1 MREMKD
7 SGVPWIGE
15 IPKGWKSAKMKHI
28 TDSLKSGGT
37 PSSDNP
43 CFYNDDGVAW
53 VAIGDMVHG
62 GGISETKKHL
72 SQEGIADKSLTTF
85 LPGTLLYS
93 IYASVG
99 KVSILSIPATINQA
113 ILAISL
119 NESAFQDYGK
129 YLLMAMSDYVFSL
142 ANGNTQFNLNASIVS
157 NLPIVI
163 PPLNEQHSIA
173 DFLDA
178 KCAEID
184 SILDKTRASIEDYKK
199 LKQSVITEAV
209 TKGIRGKRQMKDSGV
224 EWIGEIPKEWTCDK
238 VVRLF
243 ETIGSGTTPKS
254 SDDAAYVGSVNWIQ
268 SGDLN
273 GGRLTTCKKHVNEGT
288 LQEYSALKLYRAPFL
303 VIAMYGASVGNTSVS
318 TIDGCVNQAC
328 CVLKGS
334 KLDEQYAFYAIKSI
348 KDYLLYNAVGG
359 GQPNIGQDTI
369 KSSWLPLPSE
379 QEQKEIAA
387 YLDKKCA
394 AIDSLITSK
403 EALITEL
410 EAYKKSLIYEY
421 VTGKKEVL

>member
-15 IPKGWKSAKMKHI
+15 IPKGWKPAKMKHI

-62 GGISETKKHL
+62 EVISETKKHL

-85 LPGTLLYS
+85 SPGTLLYS

-163 PPLNEQHSIA
+163 PPLNEQHRIA
-173 DFLDA
+173 DFLNA

-184 SILDKTRASIEDYKK
+184 TVLEKTRTSIEDYKK

-209 TKGIRGKRQMKDSGV
+209 TKGIRGERPMKDSGV
-224 EWIGEIPKEWTCDK
+224 EWIGEIPKVW
-238 VVRLF
+238 
-243 ETIGSGTTPKS
+243 S
-254 SDDAAYVGSVNWIQ
+254 
-268 SGDLN
+268 
-273 GGRLTTCKKHVNEGT
+273 CKKIKHCFSLRDERNYLPMDNVVLLSLYTDIGVFPHGEHEERGNKAVTVEGYKIVHKNDIVVNIILAWMGAIGISDYDGVTSPAYDVWMPRASIAPRYFHYLFRTPGIAAECYKYGRGIMLMRWRT
-288 LQEYSALKLYRAPFL
+288 YS
-303 VIAMYGASVGNTSVS
+303 
-318 TIDGCVNQAC
+318 
-328 CVLKGS
+328 
-334 KLDEQYAFYAIKSI
+334 DEFKQISI
-348 KDYLLYNAVGG
+348 
-359 GQPNIGQDTI
+359 PNPPIE
-369 KSSWLPLPSE
+369 E
-379 QEQKEIAA
+379 QQEIAA
-387 YLDKKCA
+387 YLDEKCA

-410 EAYKKSLIYEY
+410 ESYKKSLIYEY
-421 VTGKKEVL
+421 VTGKKEVPES